1 MDKEAF
7 LLGLRQALTGN
18 LPADV
23 VDSHIE
29 YYRDYINS
37 KIRMGESE
45 QDVVASLGNPRL
57 IARSILEVSDTAY
70 QRAEYQQSTD
80 YSEQESSS
88 QFKSWKKKMPGWLKS
103 LIVFLV
109 VILVINLLFRL
120 AFSLLPVFLP
130 ILLILLVVKFFRDWL

>member
-7 LLGLRQALTGN
+7 LLGLRRALTGN
-18 LPADV
+18 LSAEV

-57 IARSILEVSDTAY
+57 IARSILEVSSSANQGT
-70 QRAEYQQSTD
+70 EYQQNSE
-80 YSEQESSS
+80 YSEQDYSSN
-88 QFKSWKKKMPGWLKS
+88 QMAWKNKMPGWLKRV
-103 LIVFLV
+103 LIFIV
-109 VILVINLLFRL
+109 VILVINLIFRL
-120 AFSLLPVFLP
+120 AFSLLPVLLP
-130 ILLILLVVKFFRDWL
+130 ILLILLVMKFFRDWL

>member
-18 LPADV
+18 LPAEV

-45 QDVVASLGNPRL
+45 QEVVASLGNPRL

-70 QRAEYQQSTD
+70 QGAEYQQSSE
-80 YSEQESSS
+80 YSEQDYSS
-88 QFKSWKKKMPGWLKS
+88 KRESWKNKMPGWMKS
-103 LIVFLV
+103 VIIFIV
-109 VILVINLLFRL
+109 VIFVINLVFRL